1 MNRRSFLKILG
12 GSTLLISTG
21 VICTGCTYIGRLGQ
35 TLGEVL
41 NENGFKIV
49 SYTSGWQSSRLGGNP
64 KICIPAGSDASF
76 MDRDQHVY
84 PIVNWN
90 GETPKHA
97 PWDDVLEDGDSVS
110 ISWVTYDPTKNADDA
125 LRSRKFAS

>member
-1 MNRRSFLKILG
+1 
-12 GSTLLISTG
+12 
-21 VICTGCTYIGRLGQ
+21 
-35 TLGEVL
+35 
-41 NENGFKIV
+41 
-49 SYTSGWQSSRLGGNP
+49 
-64 KICIPAGSDASF
+64 